1 MLGWPWFHLI
11 VAPPRAGIEEGMR
24 ERLLHVAEQLVREH
38 GLEALTLAAVARH
51 AHVGRG
57 APRYHFG
64 GKRGLV
70 DALEE
75 ARRGNVVELRAVRQ
89 QRLSVASGR
98 RQRAAVHRRR

>member
-11 VAPPRAGIEEGMR
+11 VAPPRARIEEGMR
-24 ERLLHVAEQLVREH
+24 ERLLHVAEQLVRRH

-70 DALEE
+70 DALE
-75 ARRGNVVELRAVRQ
+75 RH
-89 QRLSVASGR
+89 
-98 RQRAAVHRRR
+98 QRAAVQTRR